1 MFHLIYNPV
10 SGQKT
15 TQKGLATAEKL
26 LTERGVPYEKHE
38 TQGERDAEAI
48 ARILTEKGET
58 DIIVLGGDGTM
69 HEVLNGL
76 VDPALCRIGLLPCGT
91 GNDFAERLGLTTDV
105 KASLLKILD
114 GEAKP
119 IDYLEVGGVRCMNV
133 AGIGMDVDVLE
144 RRQKGKLKGKLKY
157 FISLLQSLFAFKGI
171 ALEMESE
178 GRIERHEALIA
189 AACNGSQFGGG
200 IRICPT
206 ADVSDGKISVV
217 LVECIGSKWEIIK
230 AFMALL
236 KGTILTYPATTEF
249 LCERVTFKPDV
260 PCTVQ
265 LDGELYKDLNF
276 DVTLKKGLKFYY

>member
-10 SGQKT
+10 SGQKKT
-15 TQKGLATAEKL
+15 KKSLAIAERL
-26 LTERGVPYEKHE
+26 FTERGVLYETHE
-38 TQGERDAEAI
+38 TQGEHDAQAI
-48 ARILTEKGET
+48 AKALTEQGET
-58 DIIVLGGDGTM
+58 DIIVLGGDGTL

-76 VDPALCRIGLLPCGT
+76 ADPTVCKIGLLPCGT
-91 GNDFAERLGLTTDV
+91 GNDFAARLGLPTDIE
-105 KASLLKILD
+105 KATLKILD
-114 GEAKP
+114 SEAKP
-119 IDYLEVGGVRCMNV
+119 IDYLEVDGVRCMNV

-144 RRQKGKLKGKLKY
+144 RCQKGKLKGKIKY

-178 GRIERHEALIA
+178 GRIERHEALLA

-217 LVECIGSKWEIIK
+217 LVECIGSKWGIIK
-230 AFMALL
+230 AFMSLL

-249 LCERVTFKPDV
+249 TCERVRFSPDT

-265 LDGELYKDLNF
+265 LDGELYKDLEF